1 MDLLSNE
8 TGVLQDINF
17 NGDKTVLVAGTN
29 EWAQI
34 DLRQVGGRR
43 NVASH
48 AIADAVG
55 PLSLDLGQGDNGQG
69 DNGQGDNGQGDNGQ
83 GDNGQGDNGQ
93 GDNGQGD
100 NGQGDNGAPPEMDS
114 EAASDGPHQR
124 KPAFAKQGGP
134 AVILSWTQSHVGPAV
149 SFEVWRSVGTHH
161 LRGEDLDWNNVRA
174 DHDVVRWHR
183 QGEGDLHVCG
193 GRDSGRRYPRDIE
206 SPDNHDQVVAAAQPD
221 GPRHLTRPARLRISG
236 NRGSSP
242 ALSRIVRYTRYEST
256 KPVLFSPSR
265 TRPW

>member
-1 MDLLSNE
+1 MPPINWDMDLLSNE

-34 DLRQVGGRR
+34 DLRQVGSRR

-55 PLSLDLGQGDNGQG
+55 PLSL
-69 DNGQGDNGQGDNGQ
+69 DNGQGDNGQ

-100 NGQGDNGAPPEMDS
+100 NGQGDNGAPPEVDP

-124 KPAFAKQGGP
+124 KPAFAKQQGL

-149 SFEVWRSVGTHH
+149 SFEVWRSVGTTISAAKT
-161 LRGEDLDWNNVRA
+161 LIGITSAPTTTLSDGTVKPKETYTYVVVGIQADGTRG
-174 DHDVVRWHR
+174 
-183 QGEGDLHVCG
+183 
-193 GRDSGRRYPRDIE
+193 
-206 SPDNHDQVVAAAQPD
+206 
-221 GPRHLTRPARLRISG
+221 IS
-236 NRGSSP
+236 NP
-242 ALSRIVRYTRYEST
+242 QTITI
-256 KPVLFSPSR
+256 K
-265 TRPW
+265 